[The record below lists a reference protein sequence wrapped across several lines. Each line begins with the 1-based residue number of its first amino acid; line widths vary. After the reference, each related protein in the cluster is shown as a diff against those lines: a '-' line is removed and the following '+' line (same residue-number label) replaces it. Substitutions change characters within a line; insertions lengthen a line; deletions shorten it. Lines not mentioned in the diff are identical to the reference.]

1 MCVTSLVVKV
11 QLGADATA
19 DTSPTGFCI
28 SEKDEEDR
36 VCREADGC
44 QDVFSW
50 SLGQAVGAGLDFDKL
65 SGVLSP
71 L

>member
-11 QLGADATA
+11 QLGADPTA

-44 QDVFSW
+44 QDVFSG
-50 SLGQAVGAGLDFDKL
+50 SHQAVGAGLDFDKL
-65 SGVLSP
+65 SVVLSP